1 MVAGTQ
7 RREKALRRFI
17 AWPIL
22 ALLVTI
28 VPTALIA
35 PAHADEPPFYNVELI
50 VFKNLD
56 PGVMDAERWP
66 TRPTLTAPSRFLSLG
81 SLLSGAAATMGL
93 PYQNYS
99 ALEPADLQLDEAVK
113 RLEASR
119 HYRIL
124 LHTGWRQPSADQ
136 KNGLPL
142 WIDMTIPPGD
152 AHSPAPPLTAT
163 ADPSANSANTP
174 LASNPPATAPNQSAG
189 PIVAPGPATPNAA
202 LDQPRLE
209 GTVQFYVSRYMHFE
223 VHLAYLTSRPT
234 RPDSPDGAPGGTAA
248 ADRQAM
254 DLPANVSAAGMT
266 APNVSAEPAR
276 TPVVFQIDEQR
287 RVRSGELHY
296 FDHPGF
302 GVLVQVT
309 PYTPPDDS
317 AAAPDNQGQ

>member
-22 ALLVTI
+22 ALLVTV
-28 VPTALIA
+28 VPTALIT
-35 PAHADEPPFYNVELI
+35 PARADEPPFYNVELI

-66 TRPTLTAPSRFLSLG
+66 TQPTLTAPSRFLSLG

-99 ALEPADLQLDEAVK
+99 ALAPADLQLDEAVK
-113 RLEASR
+113 RLKASR

-124 LHTGWRQPSADQ
+124 LHTGWRQPPADQ
-136 KNGLPL
+136 KDGLPL

-152 AHSPAPPLTAT
+152 AHSPAPPVTASG
-163 ADPSANSANTP
+163 DPSASAADGP

-189 PIVAPGPATPNAA
+189 PVIAPGPATPNATV
-202 LDQPRLE
+202 DQPRLE

-223 VHLAYLTSRPT
+223 VHLAYLTSRPAQ
-234 RPDSPDGAPGGTAA
+234 PDSPNGAPGDTAA
-248 ADRQAM
+248 ADGQAM
-254 DLPANVSAAGMT
+254 GLPANISATGMT
-266 APNVSAEPAR
+266 APNVSAQPAR
-276 TPVVFQIDEQR
+276 TPVVFQIDEER

-309 PYTPPDDS
+309 PYTPPKGP
-317 AAAPDNQGQ
+317 AAGGATQR